1 MRSPSLVGVA
11 LVLAVSGVALRAQA
25 PAASAAAQNFEV
37 ASVKPSNP
45 NPTGPLGATPM
56 VLPALGR
63 LTAQNVTLRMLVMTA
78 YNRQPFEIIGGPA
91 WWNQN
96 KYDITAKAED
106 GSAKLDDMRLMLR
119 GLLADRFKL
128 KAHTE
133 TRDVPTYALV
143 LARGDGKL
151 GPKMKASTD
160 TCPDYKE
167 QQQKMLEAIAKGG
180 VSALQGMLGKPGENK
195 PCSVTQ
201 IPPTP
206 DNLAL
211 GFKATGQ
218 SLELLVTLLTQLSGR
233 PVVNKTGLTG
243 PYDFELTI
251 SLQALAAIYQE
262 LGVTLPLPP
271 NLPEGPA
278 LMTTVQEDLGLK
290 LDSQRGPSEVLV
302 VDGAEMPTPD

>member
-1 MRSPSLVGVA
+1 MRSPALATVV
-11 LVLAVSGVALRAQA
+11 LVLAVSGAAIRAQA
-25 PAASAAAQNFEV
+25 PAVPAAAQNFEV
-37 ASVKPSNP
+37 ASIKPSNP

-106 GSAKLDDMRLMLR
+106 GAAKLDDMRLMLR
-119 GLLADRFKL
+119 GLLAERFKL

-133 TRDVPTYALV
+133 TREVPTYALV

-167 QQQKMLEAIAKGG
+167 QQQKMLEAVAKGG

-201 IPPTP
+201 IPPSP
-206 DNLAL
+206 DNPAL

-218 SLELLVTLLTQLSGR
+218 SIEMLVTLLTQLSRR

-251 SLQALAAIYQE
+251 SLQTLAEIYQE